1 VGNQAYDL
9 NPDPLALQYYYFS
22 WKDQDGH
29 GSRNHWSGSYEFRL
43 PVVKMLEFSTAGR
56 YDNYHFAGND
66 VGKFT
71 YNFGLEF
78 RPVDSLL
85 VRGYYGTGFRAPD
98 LHYVFAGVG
107 NVESGGNDYYLCRTE
122 EPDVDIGDCSFAD
135 IGVIA
140 IRSGN
145 RELEPETSTSWGAG
159 LVWSPTDNLMVSV
172 DYFDVKLDQQVK
184 NLRVDSVLEVEADCR
199 LGETSNGA
207 AVDVNSPTCQDAL
220 ARVVRYP
227 VGSPSEG
234 AVNTVRVNPIN
245 IANESTDGIDV
256 AFRWKQPIGASS
268 LTFDASYTRVFNH
281 ESQQYVGDPVVNQF
295 DPDSGFVIPRSKASA
310 SVTFETGP
318 FSATLHALRLDE
330 IANWDEDGFIPASI
344 LMNLSMN
351 YDFTEALS
359 ARLTIDNL
367 ADEMPEKDVTYAS
380 YPYYDVSW
388 FDSVGRTVFFTID
401 YKFGVP

>member
-1 VGNQAYDL
+1 
-9 NPDPLALQYYYFS
+9 
-22 WKDQDGH
+22 
-29 GSRNHWSGSYEFRL
+29 
-43 PVVKMLEFSTAGR
+43 
-56 YDNYHFAGND
+56 
-66 VGKFT
+66 
-71 YNFGLEF
+71 
-78 RPVDSLL
+78 
-85 VRGYYGTGFRAPD
+85 
-98 LHYVFAGVG
+98 
-107 NVESGGNDYYLCRTE
+107 
-122 EPDVDIGDCSFAD
+122 
-135 IGVIA
+135 
-140 IRSGN
+140 
-145 RELEPETSTSWGAG
+145 
-159 LVWSPTDNLMVSV
+159 
-172 DYFDVKLDQQVK
+172 VKLDQQVK